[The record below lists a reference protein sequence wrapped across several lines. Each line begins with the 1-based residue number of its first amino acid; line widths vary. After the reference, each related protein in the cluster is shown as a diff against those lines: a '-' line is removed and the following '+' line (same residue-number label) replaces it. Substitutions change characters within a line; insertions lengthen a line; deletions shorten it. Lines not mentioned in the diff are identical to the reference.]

1 MPLNLRLLQAC
12 QIPSLIRHRGF
23 DVTEGVVLTE
33 ETKQSAHWILR
44 LMQACEILPSSAL
57 EVWCNRGARVWS
69 PTLRSNTHRQKES
82 RHSGGTHTP
91 FKKTHLDTNLEL
103 CDILLLLL
111 GLHYRIRN
119 TQVINQKSE
128 SLLSLFL
135 PWKLKKNSCSSSHYS
150 TYVGK

>member
-1 MPLNLRLLQAC
+1 
-12 QIPSLIRHRGF
+12 
-23 DVTEGVVLTE
+23 VTEGLGFDPQLLDPILADKKNLDTVV
-33 ETKQSAHWILR
+33 
-44 LMQACEILPSSAL
+44 
-57 EVWCNRGARVWS
+57 
-69 PTLRSNTHRQKES
+69 
-82 RHSGGTHTP
+82 GTHTP

-135 PWKLKKNSCSSSHYS
+135 PWKLKKQ
-150 TYVGK
+150 

>member
-12 QIPSLIRHRGF
+12 QIPSLIRHRRF
-23 DVTEGVVLTE
+23 DVTEGAVLTE
-33 ETKQSAHWILR
+33 ETKKNAHWILR

-57 EVWCNRGARVWS
+57 EVRCNRGARVWS
-69 PTLRSNTHRQKES
+69 PTLRSNTHS
-82 RHSGGTHTP
+82 LSLLNLDTVVGTHTDAP

-135 PWKLKKNSCSSSHYS
+135 PWKLKKQ
-150 TYVGK
+150 